1 MGIRKIRI
9 NWEDILVLI
18 VFSTISLMIY
28 VLCNAIDKELA
39 NKLNDPQKYDQLDFI
54 QVIDIHGD
62 TVVIDENGKY
72 TRLLKK
78 K

>member
-39 NKLNDPQKYDQLDFI
+39 NKLNDPQKYDQLDSI